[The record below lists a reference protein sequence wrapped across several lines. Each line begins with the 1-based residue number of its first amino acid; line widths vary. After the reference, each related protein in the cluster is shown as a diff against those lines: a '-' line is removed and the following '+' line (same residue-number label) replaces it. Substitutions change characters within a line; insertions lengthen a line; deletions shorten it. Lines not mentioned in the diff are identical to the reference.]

1 MRHEGGPV
9 GPYSWGVLVAVWI
22 GAAFLIAALAVFTAA
37 VVSHRKK
44 RASRCPES
52 DETGRPGT

>member
-1 MRHEGGPV
+1 M
-9 GPYSWGVLVAVWI
+9 AVWI